1 MVPLK
6 KTTQSKKTT
15 AYKGGDK
22 HVQPM
27 PKAKPVSAKPEA
39 KPKATVSAKP
49 KATVSA
55 KPKAK
60 RETPKPP
67 PMRKM
72 PAMGG
77 SVLSDVS
84 KLAVPFGLLAAR
96 NSLEAFL
103 KNRKARKPPVAPVK
117 PVKPKA

>member
-15 AYKGGDK
+15 AYKGGDN

-27 PKAKPVSAKPEA
+27 PKAKPVSAKP
-39 KPKATVSAKP
+39 KATVSSKP